1 MGGCC
6 EEEDEMAQGQ
16 AQDAVTPARGR
27 GEMARRVQQS
37 GPECLQLWLPGL
49 GTVELSRPEL
59 AYVGGIAGLAALGLL
74 EWPIALVIAGGH
86 ILAADRSSK
95 TVRGLGQA
103 MQEA

>member
-1 MGGCC
+1 MTTTS
-6 EEEDEMAQGQ
+6 ATTGQ
-16 AQDAVTPARGR
+16 ATSPATSHR
-27 GEMARRVQQS
+27 EQARRVRQS
-37 GPECLQLWLPGL
+37 GPEPVNLRLPGL

-95 TVRGLGQA
+95 TVRDLGQA
-103 MQEA
+103 MEQA